1 MLQKRGTTKYVT
13 NLPCF
18 PNIFYLM
25 VRASR
30 RRREIVY
37 SAWLPSQKPLIDM
50 LGPTMACAP
59 LVHLSG
65 MQLQIRQNIN
75 YLNHLN
81 LIQLTD

>member
-1 MLQKRGTTKYVT
+1 MLQKRGTNKICHKS
-13 NLPCF
+13 PFF
-18 PNIFYLM
+18 PNNFDLT

-59 LVHLSG
+59 PVHLSG
-65 MQLQIRQNIN
+65 MQLQINQNID